1 MHYCTQ
7 RSVCLNVLDDVIRE
21 CHENNIHDIVILTL
35 KTERNSILTDY
46 VVNQKYRECYFT
58 SCRKFKGLEADAVIL
73 VDFSEKSLL
82 DDIQLFYVG
91 ASRARIQLEI
101 ITDIDNDSSSA
112 VFEKLTGEKAGRRVM
127 RDLAARIAAIAVVH

>member
-7 RSVCLNVLDDVIRE
+7 RSVWLNVLDEVIRE

-101 ITDIDNDSSSA
+101 ITDIGNDSSRA

-127 RDLAARIAAIAVVH
+127 RDLASRIAAIAVVH

>member
-1 MHYCTQ
+1 M
-7 RSVCLNVLDDVIRE
+7 
-21 CHENNIHDIVILTL
+21 
-35 KTERNSILTDY
+35 
-46 VVNQKYRECYFT
+46 
-58 SCRKFKGLEADAVIL
+58 EADAVIL